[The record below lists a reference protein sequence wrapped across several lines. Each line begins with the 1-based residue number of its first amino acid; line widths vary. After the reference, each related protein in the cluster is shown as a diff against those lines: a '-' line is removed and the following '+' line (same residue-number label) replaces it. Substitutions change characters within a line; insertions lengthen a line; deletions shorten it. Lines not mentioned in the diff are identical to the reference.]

1 MMMEWFYQVRDEVIK
16 HLREGR
22 TIEWTEKPNPLIKK
36 PWRYVWRLV
45 SQNPAIVDEQIWQGD
60 ELLLHERRRLNEHEV
75 RNMLQVGWQFRV
87 IE

>member
-1 MMMEWFYQVRDEVIK
+1 MMMEWFYEARDEVIK
-16 HLREGR
+16 MLREGK
-22 TIEWTEKPNPLIKK
+22 TIEWVERPSALRKQ
-36 PWRYVWRLV
+36 WRYVWRLV
-45 SQNPAIVDEQIWQGD
+45 SQNPEVIDEQVWQGS

>member
-16 HLREGR
+16 LLREGR
-22 TIEWTEKPNPLIKK
+22 TIEWTEKPKPLIKK
-36 PWRYVWRLV
+36 PFKYVWRLV
-45 SQNPAIVDEQIWQGD
+45 SQNPKIIDEQVWQGE

>member
-1 MMMEWFYQVRDEVIK
+1 MMEWFYQARDEVIRL
-16 HLREGR
+16 LREGR
-22 TIEWTEKPNPLIKK
+22 KIEWTEKPSLRQ
-36 PWRYVWRLV
+36 PWRKVWRLLQE
-45 SQNPAIVDEQIWQGD
+45 SPLIVDEQVWKGS